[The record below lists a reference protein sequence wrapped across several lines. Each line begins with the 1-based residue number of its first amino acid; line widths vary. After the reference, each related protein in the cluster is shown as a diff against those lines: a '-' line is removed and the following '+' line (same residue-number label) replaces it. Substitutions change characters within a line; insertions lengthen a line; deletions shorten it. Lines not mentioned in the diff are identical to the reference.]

1 MFALA
6 MMLTRGGRSMFVR
19 SSQDSLTRSCFR
31 VHFNRSI
38 AQSTI
43 LGYKENKKK
52 KKTNL
57 QVWAGTETI
66 ESWRRLET
74 ALERLE
80 WHYVQRGPKAEGGR
94 R

>member
-1 MFALA
+1 M
-6 MMLTRGGRSMFVR
+6 GW
-19 SSQDSLTRSCFR
+19 
-31 VHFNRSI
+31 NR
-38 AQSTI
+38 
-43 LGYKENKKK
+43 
-52 KKTNL
+52 
-57 QVWAGTETI
+57 ETI